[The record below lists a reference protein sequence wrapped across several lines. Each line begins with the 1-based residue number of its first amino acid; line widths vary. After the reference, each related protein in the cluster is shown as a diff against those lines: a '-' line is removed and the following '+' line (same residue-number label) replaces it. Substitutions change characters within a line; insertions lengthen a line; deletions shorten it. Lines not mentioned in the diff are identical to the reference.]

1 MIQSLRAVLFDL
13 DGVITDTA
21 EYHYL
26 AWQRLADEE
35 GLPFDRTRNELLR
48 GVSRRASLDI
58 LLAGRSLDE
67 ATAQAWMARKNGYYQ
82 DYLQQVTPHEL
93 LPGVVPLLDQ
103 IDNAGLAAGIVSASN
118 NALTVLDRLGI
129 AHRFAVI
136 IAGPE
141 AEVPP
146 GYNRPK
152 PHPDLFLLAAARL
165 HLPPGACVV
174 VEDAASGIAGA
185 RSAGMATV
193 GIGPATRVGE
203 ADVVLNDLDGVTLS
217 QLLAAA
223 TWRVAEAAFNT
234 ADPHHME
241 TVMTIGNGYL
251 GTRGTLEERFPGD
264 EQATLVHGLWD
275 DAPIVYTELANA
287 FDWTALE
294 LWIDGWRFGL
304 DEGEITQYARQ
315 LDLRR
320 GELQRHLYWRAPSG
334 APVELTFTRFASLAD
349 PHTLGLRVTITSLA
363 DAVDLR
369 LRSRLDGH
377 VENQGLLHWRNFEQG
392 VQGDVVYLTGQT
404 RRTGKRL
411 AMAMVTLAAGAEN
424 HSDYADCPGGPGWD
438 VTARL
443 KAGAVLTLDKL
454 VSIYTDR
461 DVADPLAAALDK
473 AVDLRAA
480 GFEALAQA
488 NTVAWAAFWQ
498 DADVIIE
505 GDDGAQ
511 LTVRHALFQLRI
523 AASAT
528 DERVSIGAKS
538 LSGFG
543 YRGHAFWDTELFA
556 LPFFTYVQPHIAR
569 NLLMYRWHTL
579 AGARRK
585 AAENGWA
592 GAQFAWESAETGDE
606 VTPRWVPGPE
616 GEELIRI
623 WCGDI
628 ELHITADIAYA
639 IWQYWQATGDHA
651 FMRAVGAPIILESAR
666 FWESRVEPDTPAPG
680 QYSLS
685 DVIGPDE
692 YHEHVDN
699 NAFTNAM
706 AAWHLRRAVESLA
719 WLEGHDSA
727 VAAVI
732 RAKLDL
738 TPARLARWLDIA
750 DNLVVL
756 RDPETGLIEQFAGF
770 FDLKEVDWPAM
781 AGRTQSMQTILGIEG
796 ANAHQVLKQPDVLM
810 LTTLLPDEFGH
821 ADLAANWSYYD
832 PRTDHAYGSSLGP
845 SMMARAACMMDQPDV
860 AYEHFMRAARAD
872 VFNVRGNAGEGIH
885 IASAGGL
892 WQALVFGFAGVRL
905 TDEGLT
911 LAPRL
916 PRHWRRLAFTLRLR
930 GEAHKVEIGPES
942 I

>member
-1 MIQSLRAVLFDL
+1 MTEFARAILFDL

-35 GLPFDRTRNELLR
+35 DLIFDRTRNELLR

-58 LLAGRSLDE
+58 MLDGRSIDE
-67 ATAQAWMARKNGYYQ
+67 PAAQAWMARKNSYYQ
-82 DYLQQVTPHEL
+82 EYLRQVTPSDL
-93 LPGVVPLLDQ
+93 LPGVSALLDQ
-103 IDNAGLAAGIVSASN
+103 IDAADLATAIVSASN
-118 NALTVLDRLGI
+118 NARTVLDRLGV
-129 AHRFAVI
+129 ADRFDVI

-141 AEVPP
+141 ADLPP
-146 GYNRPK
+146 GYSRPK
-152 PHPDLFLLAAARL
+152 PYPDLFLLAAERL
-165 HLPPGACVV
+165 NLPPGACVV

-185 RSAGMATV
+185 RAAGMATV
-193 GIGPATRVGE
+193 GIGPTERVGE
-203 ADVVLNDLDGVTLS
+203 ADVVLPDLDSVVLA
-217 QLLAAA
+217 QLLTAA
-223 TWRVAEAAFNT
+223 TWRVAEAAFDSVN
-234 ADPHHME
+234 PRHME
-241 TVMTIGNGYL
+241 TVLTIGNGYL
-251 GTRGTLEERFPGD
+251 GARGTLEERFSGD
-264 EQATLVHGLWD
+264 EQATLIHGLWD
-275 DAPIVYTELANA
+275 DAPIVNTELANA

-294 LWIDGWRFGL
+294 LWIDGQRFGM
-304 DEGEITQYARQ
+304 EAGEVTHYARQ

-320 GELQRHLYWRAPSG
+320 GELQRHLYWRGPSG
-334 APVELTFTRFASLAD
+334 APVELTFVRFASLVD
-349 PHTLGLRVTITSLA
+349 PHAVGLRVRVTALY

-369 LRSRLDGH
+369 LRPCLDGQ
-377 VENQGLLHWRNFEQG
+377 VENQGLVHWRAFAQG
-392 VQGDVVYLTGQT
+392 VEDDTVYLTGLT
-404 RRTGKRL
+404 RNTGKRL
-411 AMAMVTLAAGAEN
+411 AMAMVTLIAGAAS
-424 HSDYADCPGGPGWD
+424 HGAYADCPAAPGWN

-443 KAGAVLTLDKL
+443 EAGESLTLDKL
-454 VSIYTDR
+454 VSVYTDR
-461 DVADPLAAALDK
+461 ETRDPLAAALRK
-473 AVDLRAA
+473 ATDLAAVGFDALTRANA
-480 GFEALAQA
+480 
-488 NTVAWAAFWQ
+488 TAWADFWHS
-498 DADVIIE
+498 ADVLIE
-505 GDDGAQ
+505 GDDEAQ
-511 LTVRHALFQLRI
+511 LTVRHAIFQLRI

-585 AAENGWA
+585 AEENGLA

-606 VTPRWVPGPE
+606 VTPRWVPGPK

-651 FMRAVGAPIILESAR
+651 FMRAVGAPIILETAR
-666 FWESRVEPDTPAPG
+666 FWESRVEPDMPVPG
-680 QYSLS
+680 QYSIS

-706 AAWHLRRAVESLA
+706 VAWHLRRAVESLA
-719 WLEGHDSA
+719 WLEEHDSA
-727 VAAVI
+727 AAAAI
-732 RAKLDL
+732 RERLDL
-738 TPARLARWLDIA
+738 IPSRLFRWLDIA
-750 DNLVVL
+750 DNLIIL
-756 RDPETGLIEQFAGF
+756 RDPATGLIEQFAGF

-781 AGRTQSMQTILGIEG
+781 EGRTKSMQTILGIDG
-796 ANAHQVLKQPDVLM
+796 ANEHQVLKQPDVLM
-810 LTTLLPDEFGH
+810 LMTLLPDAFSHG
-821 ADLAANWSYYD
+821 DLAVNWDYYN

-845 SMMARAACMMDQPDV
+845 SMMARVACLMEQPDV

-872 VFNVRGNAGEGIH
+872 VYNVRGNAGEGIH

-905 TDEGLT
+905 TDKGFTTE
-911 LAPRL
+911 ACL
-916 PRHWRRLAFTLRLR
+916 PKHWRRLHFKLRLR
-930 GEAHKVEIGPES
+930 DELHVVEVRAKS
-942 I
+942 A